1 MENLMVETTSP
12 SVPLKRP
19 NRLPFHWVI
28 PALFK
33 PRQTFKEIAAQNRAV
48 WLLPMLIFTVTSLAE
63 VLASGWLRQM
73 AALAGQ
79 ITFPPDF
86 EYFTPEQQAQFMQA
100 VEASSGP
107 VFMYVFPTLAVLV
120 KIWLG
125 WLLVGGLIHL
135 VLTLLGGR
143 GHTPSTMNI
152 VAWAS
157 LPFAVRALLRAIA
170 LVSTRQL
177 ITHPGLSGFAPADGL
192 DMSLYLIALLSL
204 IDIFLIWN
212 IVLLVIGS
220 REVSNLS
227 GGKAWSGILLAILVL
242 TAVQALI
249 SFGIQKASGL
259 TIIRPFF

>member
-1 MENLMVETTSP
+1 MNAMAETTSP
-12 SVPLKRP
+12 PVPLQRP
-19 NRLPFHWVI
+19 NGLPFHWVF
-28 PALFK
+28 PALFQ
-33 PRQTFKEIAAQNRAV
+33 PGQTFKKIAAQNRAV
-48 WLLPMLIFTVTSLAE
+48 WLLPMLILSVTSIAE
-63 VLASGWLRQM
+63 VLASGWLKRM

-79 ITFPPDF
+79 VTLPPDF
-86 EYFTPEQQAQFMQA
+86 EFMTPEQQAQIMQA
-100 VEASSGP
+100 LEASSGP
-107 VFMYVFPTLAVLV
+107 VFMYVFPMLAVLL

-143 GHTPSTMNI
+143 GHTPATMNI

-157 LPFAVRALLRAIA
+157 LPFAVRALVRAVA
-170 LVSTRQL
+170 LVTTRQL
-177 ITHPGLSGFAPADGL
+177 INHPGLSGFAPADGL
-192 DMSLYLIALLSL
+192 DASLYGIALLSL
-204 IDIFLIWN
+204 VDIYLIWH
-212 IVLLVIGS
+212 IVLLAIGS

-227 GGKAWSGILLAILVL
+227 GGKAWTGVLTTILVL